1 MISLCLALFLYGV
14 KYVNL
19 YLHSMKWENTFKRI
33 TWFSFRKITC
43 ANARESSSCWL
54 CTFQVLGVA
63 FVGEYAEREHIPFL
77 QCSTL
82 DMAENKWQPQLNKPS
97 TTFFSLSQR
106 VLSESE
112 LVIMRVRFEVRL
124 GKNVLWPLIKVK
136 EILACWEQNV
146 SLQDRNH
153 MPGVGAKPMDAGSF
167 FVDGLIDCT
176 HKP

>member
-1 MISLCLALFLYGV
+1 MWHLLE
-14 KYVNL
+14 N
-19 YLHSMKWENTFKRI
+19 MQRENTYLFSSAQLW
-33 TWFSFRKITC
+33 TWQKI
-43 ANARESSSCWL
+43 NDSHSLISQAR
-54 CTFQVLGVA
+54 
-63 FVGEYAEREHIPFL
+63 H
-77 QCSTL
+77 
-82 DMAENKWQPQLNKPS
+82 
-97 TTFFSLSQR
+97 FFSLSQR

-112 LVIMRVRFEVRL
+112 LVIMRVRFEARL